1 MSRSTLVLGSLA
13 VASFIHLVAI
23 SMWEPA
29 PHREESDRRGE
40 ARTVMLARPGQMTA
54 LGSVE
59 ADLTTP
65 PKVAAEPSADLF
77 LEIPPQL
84 ERGSDGE
91 ACVLATRVTGPGL
104 FAVAPGTE
112 VEVSL
117 VSGKQTLSAARGK
130 TGEDGRFIARFP
142 VPPDAPGTVTLV
154 AKLPGE
160 SFQASGNCAVLARRE
175 PTRLLLVSDKPV
187 YQPGQV
193 IHLRTLA
200 LDSRTLK
207 PASGEVV
214 FEVEDSKG
222 NKVFKRRGAL
232 SPQGVASADFQLADE
247 VLMGDYR
254 ISAIAGE
261 VRGEKS
267 VVVKKYVLP
276 KYKVAL
282 TTDRS
287 WYLPKETVKG
297 TIRSD
302 YFFGKAVAGADVTV
316 KAITFDASFRE
327 FAKVVAKTDGA
338 GVATFEIVLP
348 DYFVGQP
355 LDSGKAFVKLD
366 VTVKDSAGHE
376 EQATVSLSVANR
388 AISLAAVPE
397 SGKLVAGVENTIFVV
412 ATAPDGAP
420 VECDVELELPGAT
433 VKGRTDETGVAELV
447 CTPAAPGNVPAGLRA
462 RDSQGNECVV
472 KTILM
477 SDPGRDRILLRLDR
491 ATAKAGQAIG
501 IEALGTFGTGKVF
514 VDAIRAGRAVMTATI
529 DMKDGRA
536 RTEIAIPP
544 GEFGAMEIHAYTLLA
559 TGEIVRDTRLIHV
572 EPANDLHIEMKAD
585 RESWRPGEN
594 ASIEFHVTGEDGK
607 DATAALGV
615 VVVDESVYAVQDLQ
629 PGMEKVFFTL
639 AKELQEPRYGIKWRG
654 GLASVVGGNDG
665 EARTRRVA
673 RALLSAVDPQGA
685 ITTSTTATARKEAF
699 LRKQALVWRMLEQWI
714 LTWREK
720 WREVDPATGAGR
732 WVPHLLRIMAAD
744 GRLKVGDTL
753 LTDPWGNEITLEA
766 LSKTHPAFTLE
777 FWTRALAR
785 VRMPELRRA
794 LVQLGAQGDLFADGK
809 FVPDL
814 NDRLLAAGFKDGLL
828 AVTLGHPIRPEDLP
842 SLDSAFSEESL
853 LHSASQLQRVQI
865 WPALVEHVAH
875 YGGIRKTESGWV
887 YEGTVVR
894 DAILPARFPDGAPMG
909 MHRLLSESSAFEP
922 SNVLKAA
929 WSVRNAELKR
939 SVATFV
945 AVKGWREAVADDLV
959 SWRPGIE
966 DRLIREGTLSASKLQ
981 APNGAPYTLAE
992 AARLDPSISIAA
1004 LVPGRF
1010 SASIASITL
1019 AVCREWHG
1027 GGCPPLPDDAVGA
1040 LLKSGRV
1047 TANESNDPWGTPVRI
1062 FPLQAGEVAAV
1073 FGCALLDGKRKFMS
1087 AGPDREF
1094 GTADDVRVDLPPPAA
1109 VPVEF
1114 SSPAPLVK
1122 DTEFAGPRQDLAPPE
1137 FQRYVWM
1144 LRRAG
1149 AKADMEAIY
1158 FPDAYESDHNESDSF
1173 GAMKGDSLEFLSA
1186 MPGEGGGIR
1195 GRAPGVYDA
1204 MGVGGGAGGGGTYG
1218 TAMGSGR
1225 RNLVAR
1231 GGGVSAEPPS
1241 GIRVREWFPE
1251 TLLWNPLLITD
1262 ERGRAR
1268 LDIPLADSITTW
1280 RMTASASSAD
1290 GRLGSA
1296 TRGLLVFQPFFADID
1311 FPVALTQNDEVSVPV
1326 AVYNYLKD
1334 AQDVNLKVEQED
1346 WFELQGSPRATLS
1359 LGPGEVRAVHFRV
1372 KVKGL
1377 GRRRLTVYA
1386 WGADEAARDAIRR
1399 EVEIVPDGQMVE
1411 VVLNSRLDTPISTKI
1426 PLPACSIP
1434 GTTKIFAK
1442 IYPGVLS
1449 QVVEGVEG
1457 LLGMP
1462 HG

>member
-1 MSRSTLVLGSLA
+1 MRRSSLVLGSLA
-13 VASFIHLVAI
+13 VASLIHLVAI
-23 SMWEPA
+23 SMWEPSPA
-29 PHREESDRRGE
+29 TAARERRRE

-54 LGSVE
+54 VGSMP

-65 PKVAAEPSADLF
+65 PKVAAEPAADLF
-77 LEIPPQL
+77 LEIPSQF
-84 ERGSDGE
+84 ERGTDGE
-91 ACVLATRVTGPGL
+91 ACVLATRVTGPGQ
-104 FAVAPGTE
+104 FAAAPGTQ

-117 VSGKQTLSAARGK
+117 MNGNQAIASAAGR
-130 TGEDGRFIARFP
+130 TGDDGRFIARFA
-142 VPPDAPGTVTLV
+142 VPSDAPGYVTLV

-160 SFQASGNCAVLARRE
+160 AFQASGNCAVLARRE
-175 PTRLLLVSDKPV
+175 PTRMLLVSDKPV

-222 NKVFKRRGAL
+222 NKVFKKRCVL

-254 ISAIAGE
+254 ISALAGD

-276 KYKVAL
+276 KYKVAVS
-282 TTDRS
+282 TDRS
-287 WYLPKETVKG
+287 WYLPKDTVRG

-302 YFFGKAVAGADVTV
+302 YFFGKAVAGAEVTV
-316 KAITFDASFRE
+316 KAITFDAAFRE
-327 FAKVVAKTDGA
+327 FAKVVAETDGE

-355 LDSGKAFVKLD
+355 LDSGKAYLKLD

-376 EQATVSLSVANR
+376 EQATVSLNVANR

-420 VECDVELELPGAT
+420 VECDVELELPGTT
-433 VKGRTDETGVAELV
+433 VRGRTDETGVAELV

-462 RDSQGNECVV
+462 RDAQGNECVV

-501 IEALGTFGTGKVF
+501 IEALGTFGTGRVF
-514 VDAIRAGRAVMTATI
+514 VDAIRAGRAVMTASI

-559 TGEIVRDTRLIHV
+559 TGEVVRDTRLIHV
-572 EPANDLHIEMKAD
+572 EPANDLRIEMKAD
-585 RESWRPGEN
+585 RESWRPGEK
-594 ASIEFHVTGEDGK
+594 ATIEFHVTGEDGK
-607 DATAALGV
+607 DAAAALGV

-654 GLASVVGGNDG
+654 GIASVVGGDDG

-673 RALLSAVDPQGA
+673 RALLAAVEPQGT
-685 ITTSTTATARKEAF
+685 ITTATTATARKEAF

-720 WREVDPATGAGR
+720 WHEVDPATGAGK
-732 WVPHLLRIMAAD
+732 WVPHLLRIMVAD

-766 LSKTHPAFTLE
+766 LAKVHPSFTLE
-777 FWTRALAR
+777 FWTRALSR
-785 VRMPELRRA
+785 VRMPELRKA
-794 LVQLGAQGDLFADGK
+794 LVQLGAQGDLVADGK

-814 NDRLLAAGFKDGLL
+814 NDRLIAAGLKDGLL
-828 AVTLGHPIRPEDLP
+828 TLTFGHPMRAEDLP
-842 SLDSAFSEESL
+842 ALDPAFSIESL
-853 LHSASQLQRVQI
+853 VYSATQLQQVQI

-875 YGGIRKTESGWV
+875 YGGIRKTENGWV
-887 YEGTVVR
+887 YEATVAR
-894 DAILPARFPDGAPMG
+894 DAILPARFPDGSPMSLN
-909 MHRLLSESSAFEP
+909 RLLTECSAFEP

-929 WSVRNAELKR
+929 WSARNAELKR
-939 SVATFV
+939 SIASFV
-945 AVKGWREAVADDLV
+945 AVAGWREAVSDDLV

-966 DRLIREGTLSASKLQ
+966 DRLVREGTLSPSKLQ
-981 APNGAPYTLAE
+981 AASGAPYTLAE
-992 AARLDPSISIAA
+992 AALLDPSISVGT

-1027 GGCPPLPDDAVGA
+1027 SGCPPLPGDAVGS
-1040 LLKSGRV
+1040 LLKEGRI
-1047 TANESNDPWGTPVRI
+1047 TEDQAKDPWGIPIRI
-1062 FPLQAGEVAAV
+1062 FPLQAGESAAV

-1094 GTADDVRVDLPPPAA
+1094 GTADDVRVDLPQPAA
-1109 VPVEF
+1109 APIVF
-1114 SSPAPLVK
+1114 ATPAPLVK
-1122 DTEFAGPRQDLAPPE
+1122 GSEYAGPRQDLAPPE
-1137 FQRYVWM
+1137 FQRYIWM

-1158 FPDAYESDHNESDSF
+1158 FPDAEDSDHNESDNF

-1204 MGVGGGAGGGGTYG
+1204 MGVGGGGGGGGTYG
-1218 TAMGSGR
+1218 TAMGGGR
-1225 RNLVAR
+1225 RNVRA
-1231 GGGVSAEPPS
+1231 GSAGPAEPPS

-1251 TLLWNPLLITD
+1251 TLVWNPLLITD

-1326 AVYNYLKD
+1326 AVYNYLKVP
-1334 AQDVNLKVEQED
+1334 QDVNLKVEKED
-1346 WFELQGSPRATLS
+1346 WFELQGSPRATIS
-1359 LGPGEVRAVHFRV
+1359 LQSGEVRAAHFRV

-1411 VVLNSRLDTPISTKI
+1411 VVLNSRLDAPISTTI
-1426 PLPACSIP
+1426 PLPASSIP